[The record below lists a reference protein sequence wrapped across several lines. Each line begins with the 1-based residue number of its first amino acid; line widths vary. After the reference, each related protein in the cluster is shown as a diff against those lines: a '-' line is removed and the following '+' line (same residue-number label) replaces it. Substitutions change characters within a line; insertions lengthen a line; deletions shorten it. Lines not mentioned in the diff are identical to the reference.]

1 MGYVP
6 TPRRSDS
13 LCQLLEE
20 SDDLAD
26 ALFYGN
32 EEFGAFP
39 VGSFCFVPLQGGR
52 ELGDSKF
59 DEGPKMCVSSLGLA
73 GHLDMGFHG
82 HDDCSSARD
91 MEELGGPFLAP
102 DA

>member
-1 MGYVP
+1 MP
-6 TPRRSDS
+6 MPQRSDS
-13 LCQLLEE
+13 LFQLLKE

-26 ALFYGN
+26 ALFYGK

-52 ELGDSKF
+52 KFGNSKF
-59 DEGPKMCVSSLGLA
+59 DEGPKMCVSSLGSASHLA
-73 GHLDMGFHG
+73 VGFHG
-82 HDDCSSARD
+82 DDDCSCGRL
-91 MEELGGPFLAP
+91 MEERGSQFMAP